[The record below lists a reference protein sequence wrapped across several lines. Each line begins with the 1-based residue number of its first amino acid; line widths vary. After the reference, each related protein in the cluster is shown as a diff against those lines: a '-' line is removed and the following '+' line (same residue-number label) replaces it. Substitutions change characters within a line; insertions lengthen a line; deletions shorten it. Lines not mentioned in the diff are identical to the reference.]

1 MIKKLKFFYKTKQ
14 LTLKTPERQSQLIWN
29 KNMSHDKEVGE
40 IFSAIISLVNNQ
52 HSCLVES
59 LGVITVMFVQK
70 RLVK

>member
-14 LTLKTPERQSQLIWN
+14 LTLKTPERQSQLICN

-40 IFSAIISLVNNQ
+40 IFSAII
-52 HSCLVES
+52 VES
-59 LGVITVMFVQK
+59 LGVVTVMFVQK